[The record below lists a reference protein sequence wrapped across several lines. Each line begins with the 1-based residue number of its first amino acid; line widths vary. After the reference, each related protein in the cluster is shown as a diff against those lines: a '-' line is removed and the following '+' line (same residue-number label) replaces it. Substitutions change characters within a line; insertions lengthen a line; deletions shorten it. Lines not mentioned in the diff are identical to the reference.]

1 MPVSYDNLG
10 LHRPNGSAGLLK
22 PREFN
27 VVIAPLEPD
36 AFREWCNKNG
46 LDMDA
51 KARNR
56 FAIEVAER
64 SMSPKH

>member
-1 MPVSYDNLG
+1 MSLSLLWSLTPSA
-10 LHRPNGSAGLLK
+10 NG
-22 PREFN
+22 
-27 VVIAPLEPD
+27 
-36 AFREWCNKNG
+36 CNKNG